1 MKRLKY
7 GLLAAALVASAAA
20 VPAVSEAAEGG
31 WVKSAG
37 GWWYQY
43 EDGSYAASEFVGGY
57 WLNGAG
63 WLRDTTAYNWVYV
76 NGNWQYI
83 GKYQGKTWKASAN
96 WYKIDGQWFFF
107 LANGNLATNQFVGPD
122 GDYYVDEE
130 GAWVEGVSGGWQEQA
145 DGSWKFAMTKDGET
159 TYYAED
165 DAAFNNGWYEINGKE
180 YHFNEDGILDTW
192 KVIETPI
199 FEDGKLTGTEVV
211 GVTKNG
217 NPGLVT
223 KLTFNDEAEVTLLY
237 SFKNNAEVK
246 KAAEELKAM
255 FISMYGNAKQGLF
268 TAPVEVNG
276 KNYIVTVKANTADAG
291 KIVDWDDNLNP
302 IYGKAGYDVL
312 VRSEANP
319 DGVDIVEF
327 LAGTKDGKY
336 QDGRITKLD
345 KMEAAVTFTGDL
357 TKTFLFTKTLF
368 GGEYTYK
375 IYLGKDTKAPVIT
388 DFVINDSYVN
398 VVVDGV
404 EYQAYYKSTYL
415 DADGNITEDITKA
428 KFQVADK
435 FYFLGD
441 QSTKLGQKLFNAG
454 AVKAYEVEDTSNHSK
469 KSGDEYKAPAPVVD
483 DDGIEI
489 KPSKE
494 DAQ

>member
-43 EDGSYAASEFVGGY
+43 EDGSYAANEFVGGY

-76 NGNWQYI
+76 GGNWQYV

-107 LANGNLATNQFVGPD
+107 LANGNLATNQFVGPA

-130 GAWVEGVSGGWQEQA
+130 GAWVEGVTGGWQEQA
-145 DGSWKFAMTKDGET
+145 DGSWKFGMTVDGET

-165 DAAFNNGWYEINGKE
+165 DANFNNGWYIINGKE
-180 YHFNEDGILDTW
+180 YHFDADGILDTW
-192 KVIETPI
+192 KIIETPI
-199 FEDGKLTGTEVV
+199 FEDEKLVGSEVV

-223 KLTFNDEAEVTLLY
+223 QFEFKEDADVTLLF

-255 FISMYGNAKQGLF
+255 FISMYGNAKRGLF
-268 TAPVEVNG
+268 TMPFQVNG
-276 KNYIVTVKANTADAG
+276 KAYIVTVTANTENAG
-291 KIVDWDDNLNP
+291 KIIGYDDNLKP
-302 IYGKAGYDVL
+302 IYGEAAYEVKVN
-312 VRSEANP
+312 SEANP
-319 DGVDIVEF
+319 DGKDIVEF

-336 QDGRITKLD
+336 QDGAITKLD
-345 KMEAAVTFTGDL
+345 KMEAAVTFSGDITDTFFL
-357 TKTFLFTKTLF
+357 TKSLF

-388 DFVINDSYVN
+388 DFAINDSYVN
-398 VVVDGV
+398 VVIDGV
-404 EYQAYYKSTYL
+404 EYQAYYKSVL
-415 DADGNITEDITKA
+415 FDADGNVVEDVTKA
-428 KFQVADK
+428 KYQMASK

-441 QSTKLGQKLFNAG
+441 QSNKLGQKLFNAG
-454 AVKAYEVEDTSNHSK
+454 AVTDYKVIDTATQTT
-469 KSGDEYKAPAPVVD
+469 KSEGEYKAPAAVVD